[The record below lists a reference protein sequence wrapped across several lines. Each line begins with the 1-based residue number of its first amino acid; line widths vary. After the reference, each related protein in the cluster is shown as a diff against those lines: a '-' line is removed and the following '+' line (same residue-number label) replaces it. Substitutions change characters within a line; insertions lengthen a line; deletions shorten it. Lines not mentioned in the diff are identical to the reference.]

1 MVCQWL
7 STVKRICHTLS
18 ATYLGA
24 TDHCCLAYLVQSCL
38 HLAWDFFVN
47 GRNPDRLL
55 TDDSVYAGNV
65 IHLTY
70 VREIR
75 TLCRVINGC
84 TSSMVVYLTP
94 QGSVEIEMCFCWE
107 WVYRFAF
114 VLRTLLRQF
123 SIVVVLI
130 VDLL

>member
-7 STVKRICHTLS
+7 STVKRICYTLS
-18 ATYLGA
+18 ATYLVA

-47 GRNPDRLL
+47 GRNPDRLS
-55 TDDSVYAGNV
+55 TDDSMYAGNV

-75 TLCRVINGC
+75 TLCRVMNGS
-84 TSSMVVYLTP
+84 TSSRVVNLTS
-94 QGSVEIEMCFCWE
+94 QGSVEIKTCFCWE
-107 WVYRFAF
+107 WVYCFAL

-130 VDLL
+130 VALL